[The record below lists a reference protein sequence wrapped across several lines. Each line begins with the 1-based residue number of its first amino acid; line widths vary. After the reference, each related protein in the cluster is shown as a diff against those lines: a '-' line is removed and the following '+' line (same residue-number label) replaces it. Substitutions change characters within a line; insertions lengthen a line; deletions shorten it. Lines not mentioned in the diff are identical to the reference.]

1 MSNTDQRPKTET
13 EDRSIDPLSIDEV
26 DTLTSRI
33 VKNVEQVI
41 VGQHQAIEDIVHTL
55 LAGGHLLL
63 EDVPGV
69 GKTMLARSI
78 ATSLKC
84 TFNRVQFT
92 PDLLPPDVTGVN
104 VYDQQANTFEF
115 REGPVFSNILL
126 CDEINRAP
134 PKTQAALLEVME
146 EEQVTID
153 GSTYDIPDPFM
164 VIATQNNI
172 EPTQTYSLPVAEVD
186 RFTKQIQLG
195 YPSKSEETELLGRVA
210 GDHPIQSLTPVATV
224 DELRQAQACV
234 SQATIAE
241 PIRSYISRL
250 AAYTRENAQLGVSPR
265 GAIALLNLTQ
275 ARAAS
280 LGRGYVTPDDIQSEI
295 PTVWQHRIQTEAD
308 RDASTVI
315 EQALSTVPVE

>member
-134 PKTQAALLEVME
+134 PKT
-146 EEQVTID
+146 
-153 GSTYDIPDPFM
+153 
-164 VIATQNNI
+164 
-172 EPTQTYSLPVAEVD
+172 
-186 RFTKQIQLG
+186 KQ
-195 YPSKSEETELLGRVA
+195 R
-210 GDHPIQSLTPVATV
+210 
-224 DELRQAQACV
+224 C
-234 SQATIAE
+234 
-241 PIRSYISRL
+241 
-250 AAYTRENAQLGVSPR
+250 
-265 GAIALLNLTQ
+265 
-275 ARAAS
+275 
-280 LGRGYVTPDDIQSEI
+280 
-295 PTVWQHRIQTEAD
+295 
-308 RDASTVI
+308 
-315 EQALSTVPVE
+315 